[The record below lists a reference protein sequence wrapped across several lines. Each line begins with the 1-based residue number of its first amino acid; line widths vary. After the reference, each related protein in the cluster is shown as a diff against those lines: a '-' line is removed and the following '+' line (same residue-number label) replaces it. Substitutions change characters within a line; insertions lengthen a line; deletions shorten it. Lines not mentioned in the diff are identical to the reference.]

1 MTSDNGE
8 NFYFRSEFDQKGYW
22 EYFEFYKYGLK
33 MYGNGGGEFN
43 FSDISETTNLRLKWL
58 SLCFN
63 IDYENGTANISL
75 NGEILKQTKS
85 KKMVRPDDHESNDVI
100 VHLGRR
106 FGKNEPLIGKMV
118 NFNMW
123 DR

>member
-1 MTSDNGE
+1 MKHHLNDC
-8 NFYFRSEFDQKGYW
+8 RSEFENKGYW
-22 EYFEFYKYGLK
+22 DYWEFRDFGLK
-33 MYGNGGGEFN
+33 LYGNGGGEFN
-43 FSDISETTNLRLKWL
+43 FRDKSETTNVRLKWI
-58 SLCFN
+58 SICFN
-63 IDYENGTANISL
+63 IDYENGTADISL
-75 NGEILKQTKS
+75 NGEILKATKPM
-85 KKMVRPDDHESNDVI
+85 KMVRPDDHESNDVI